1 MLWTSH
7 WKLVQQFNQEIL
19 QAKFVSKILYPNLP
33 LCMRKLLRLGKISSI
48 DKIILVNFLQGMMAY
63 IEKGVVILLLHFVP
77 TACVYIISLPVW
89 LSTTTGEIPA
99 FVGNSFLSGLRL
111 KFILNI

>member
-7 WKLVQQFNQEIL
+7 WKLVQQFNEEIL
-19 QAKFVSKILYPNLP
+19 QTKFVSKTLYPNLP

-63 IEKGVVILLLHFVP
+63 IAKGVVILLLHFV
-77 TACVYIISLPVW
+77 CVYIISLPVW

-111 KFILNI
+111 KFNLNI